1 MRITRTYRFSASH
14 RLHTDAISEEA
25 NADVYGKCNNPY
37 GHGHDYVLRVTAEG
51 SVDSATGRVLA
62 PGELDRY
69 VRKQVLE
76 LYDHRDMNT
85 DVPDFRGVPTT
96 ENLAADIT
104 RRLCVDWSTEFP
116 GVRLASVKIHETA
129 RNTIELR
136 HS

>member
-1 MRITRTYRFSASH
+1 LHSDALSA
-14 RLHTDAISEEA
+14 EA
-25 NADVYGKCNNPY
+25 NAEAFGKCNNPY
-37 GHGHDYVLRVTAEG
+37 GHGHDYVVRISAEG
-51 SVDSATGRVLA
+51 PVDAATGRVLS

-69 VRKQVLE
+69 VQDRVVA
-76 LYDHRDMNT
+76 LYDHRDMNA

-104 RRLCVDWSTEFP
+104 RRLCSDWAATFP

-136 HS
+136 NS